1 MNFEESYYDDDAIGG
16 KAASGNKGSSH
27 FFNKQKED
35 RYIHNPNSHFC
46 RILKTLILPM
56 KMMSWRNSLDWND

>member
-16 KAASGNKGSSH
+16 KAASGNKGSLH

-35 RYIHNPNSHFC
+35 
-46 RILKTLILPM
+46 
-56 KMMSWRNSLDWND
+56 

>member
-35 RYIHNPNSHFC
+35 RYIYNPIFHSSGDLRSRRTEQGGSTEMLCFQAV
-46 RILKTLILPM
+46 T
-56 KMMSWRNSLDWND
+56 